1 MKNRILIIIS
11 LITSFSFCLT
21 HLQSQITIG
30 ALSNPLKGTL
40 LDLKENDNAA
50 GGATSTKGMMYPR
63 VALNATDKLTPML
76 EGNDLNN
83 ANPLQYTGLIVY
95 NVTDNTNFH
104 KGFYVWDGDKWNP
117 IQTEEQN
124 AVIVPKAGN
133 GLSISTDSL
142 VLGGSL
148 NRNTAVD
155 LNNYNLVFG
164 NTGNVGIGTTTPTAQ
179 LEVNGVVKADSTL
192 SVTDT
197 LTSNKRTILKTAN
210 YSDGAPLAQLGVDA
224 TTGEVYTVATK
235 SANTAPFNYIK
246 YELTINATGT
256 NGINTVWVNS
266 YDTKIPASDYTLI
279 VVGSSFTP
287 PGSNQGLQM
296 IQSGYG
302 DFGAQQVYANKT
314 TGTNPTWYLY
324 ANFTGART
332 VNSVVGGKWT
342 FYCIA
347 INNSIVKT
355 FPPPAQPI
363 LMPNGST
370 TGSGTKPVGL

>member
-1 MKNRILIIIS
+1 MKNRILIITS
-11 LITSFSFCLT
+11 LITAFSFCFT
-21 HLQSQITIG
+21 KLQSQVSIG
-30 ALSNPLKGTL
+30 SLSNSLKGTL

-50 GGATSTKGMMYPR
+50 GEATSTKGMMYPR
-63 VALNATDKLTPML
+63 VALTLPDKLVPML
-76 EGNDLNN
+76 EGNDLAN
-83 ANPLQYTGLIVY
+83 ANPFQYTGLIVY
-95 NVTDNTNFH
+95 NVTEDTNFR
-104 KGFYVWDGDKWNP
+104 KGFYVWDGAKWNLM
-117 IQTEEQN
+117 QTEEQS

-133 GLSISTDSL
+133 GLSISTDSV

-148 NRNTAVD
+148 NRNTEID
-155 LNNYNLVFG
+155 LNNYNPVFV
-164 NTGNVGIGTTTPTAQ
+164 NTGNVGIGTTVPTAQ
-179 LEVNGVVKADSTL
+179 LEVNGVIKADSTL
-192 SVTDT
+192 SVADT
-197 LTSNKRTILKTAN
+197 LTSNKKTFLKTAN
-210 YSDGAPLAQLGVDA
+210 YSGGAPIAQLGVDA
-224 TTGEVYTVATK
+224 ATGEVFTVATK

-246 YELTINATGT
+246 YELTINSTGT
-256 NGINTVWVNS
+256 NGINTVWVNR

-332 VNSVVGGKWT
+332 VNSVAGGKWT

-355 FPPPAQPI
+355 FPPPAQPVN
-363 LMPNGST
+363 MPNGST

>member
-1 MKNRILIIIS
+1 MKKIIIS
-11 LITSFSFCLT
+11 FMTLVLT
-21 HLQSQITIG
+21 AGVMQSQVTIG
-30 ALSNPLKGTL
+30 SLSNPLKGTL
-40 LDLKENDNAA
+40 LDLKENDNTA

-63 VALNATDKLTPML
+63 VALTAPDKLVPML
-76 EGNDLNN
+76 EGNDLAN

-95 NVTDNTNFH
+95 NVTEDVNFH
-104 KGFYVWDGDKWNP
+104 KGFYVWDGAKWNP
-117 IQTEEQN
+117 MQTGGQS

-133 GLSISTDSL
+133 GLSISTDSV

-155 LNNYNLVFG
+155 LNNYNLAFG
-164 NTGNVGIGTTTPTAQ
+164 NTGNVGIGTVTPTAQ

-192 SVTDT
+192 SVMDT
-197 LTSNKRTILKTAN
+197 LTSNKRTFLKTAN
-210 YSDGAPLAQLGVDA
+210 YSGGAPIAQLGVDA
-224 TTGEVYTVATK
+224 ATGEVYTVATK
-235 SANTAPFNYIK
+235 SGNTAPFNYIK

-287 PGSNQGLQM
+287 PLGAGGAQQGLQM
-296 IQSGYG
+296 IQTSYG

-332 VNSVVGGKWT
+332 VSSVAGGKWT

-355 FPPPAQPI
+355 FPPPTQPVT
-363 LMPNGST
+363 MPNGQT
-370 TGSGTKPVGL
+370 TGSGTKPAGL